1 MSVYRLAAFADEAD
15 PSIDGQIKALL
26 RNGVD
31 FLEIRG
37 VDGQNIADISNEKAR
52 EVKAKLDAS
61 GLSVWSLGSPF
72 GKIGIHDD
80 FAPHLEKFRRAL
92 ENCAIF
98 GCSRMRVFSFYV
110 DRKLIEAPPVSSG
123 EAGSAVFAEKK
134 AIFEEVK
141 ERLSVFLEEA
151 GRAGITLCH
160 ENEKGIYGE
169 RAADCIDIQ
178 RALPGL
184 RAVFDPAN
192 FIQAGEDTVKAVG
205 MLEPFIEYLHIKD
218 ALCGSGEIVPA
229 GHGDAHIAEIL
240 RHYRKGVLTI
250 EPHLRV
256 FKGLELIEH
265 GTERRSEIG
274 NAFSTADEAFDAACA
289 ALKKIV

>member
-26 RNGVD
+26 RNCVD

-123 EAGSAVFAEKK
+123 EARNTVFAEKK

-169 RAADCIDIQ
+169 RAADCLDIQ

-218 ALCGSGEIVPA
+218 ALRGSGEIVPA

-274 NAFSTADEAFDAACA
+274 NAFSTADEAFDAACT

>member
-15 PSIDGQIKALL
+15 PSIDGQIAALL
-26 RNGVD
+26 RNSVD

-52 EVKAKLDAS
+52 EVRAKLDAA

-92 ENCAIF
+92 ENCAVL
-98 GCSRMRVFSFYV
+98 GCTRMRVFSFYV
-110 DRKLIEAPPVSSG
+110 DRKIIEAPPVSSG
-123 EAGSAVFAEKK
+123 EAGNAVFAEKK

-141 ERLSVFLEEA
+141 ERLSAFLEEA

-169 RAADCIDIQ
+169 RAADCFDLHE
-178 RALPGL
+178 ALPGL
-184 RAVFDPAN
+184 KAVFDPAN
-192 FIQAGEDTVKAVG
+192 YIQAGEDTVRAAALLK
-205 MLEPFIEYLHIKD
+205 PYIEYMHIKD
-218 ALCGSGEIVPA
+218 ALSVSGEIVPA
-229 GHGDAHIAEIL
+229 GRGDAHIEEIL
-240 RHYRKGVLTI
+240 KCYRKGVLTV

-256 FKGLELIEH
+256 FKGLEQIER
-265 GTERRSEIG
+265 GTDRRSEIG
-274 NAFSTADEAFDAACA
+274 NAFATANEAFDAACG
-289 ALKKIV
+289 ALKKLI

>member
-123 EAGSAVFAEKK
+123 EAGNAVFAEKK

-169 RAADCIDIQ
+169 RAADCLDIQ

-192 FIQAGEDTVKAVG
+192 FIQAGEDTVKAIG

-274 NAFSTADEAFDAACA
+274 NSFSTADEAFDAACA